1 MVGINSSTH
10 VYGAGSKPL
19 ISGTPFLVGFA
30 KRLSKEYATA
40 LNEALETATG
50 TATAALQ
57 KAAEQSG
64 TEWADIK
71 GSLEAWYQS
80 DTDSLHMGI
89 RNGADD
95 AALAMK
101 LEYGD
106 NDQYAPS
113 PLLRS
118 TSLTYKD
125 TFAKHVSIL
134 LDKSLS
140 KGIK

>member
-30 KRLSKEYATA
+30 KRISKEYANA
-40 LNEALETATG
+40 LNDALETATND
-50 TATAALQ
+50 ATKILQ
-57 KAAEQSG
+57 QAAEQSG
-64 TEWADIK
+64 TEWSDLK

-106 NDQYAPS
+106 ASSTAPS

-118 TSLTYKD
+118 TSLIYKD
-125 TFAKHVSIL
+125 TFAKNVSNL

-140 KGIK
+140 RGIK